1 MALMLITGNGEIK
14 MNKLNILIINTVN
27 TGKNGIT
34 NVIYNL
40 LNFSKEAEM
49 KFDYLAI
56 NDAYEEYINVIKKR
70 NGSFFV
76 LKRREIG
83 VYKYLYKLAEIIK
96 RNKYDIIHIHGN
108 SHTLFLELLAAK
120 IGGNA
125 RTIIHSHASD
135 SKYRIL
141 HKFLNVPFNCLLDV
155 RVACSDSAGKWMFGN
170 KSYLLLKNGIDSKRF
185 RYSAVDRNA
194 IRARLNIGS
203 NTKVLCHVGM
213 FDNNKNQAFLIKIIE
228 NLKNSDYVLMLLGD
242 GVLRRQVE
250 KMAEE
255 NNTSH
260 KVRFVGSVDNVQKYL
275 SAADIFIM
283 PSHYEGFPMTLI
295 EAQANGLHCIVSD
308 TITRTV
314 NITNNV
320 YFMNIERDSKEWADR
335 ISKICTNDRVDRSE
349 KACKFISEKG
359 YDIRQI
365 SLKLDE
371 IYYQISEG
379 VREKNEG
386 NSDK

>member
-1 MALMLITGNGEIK
+1 MAQMLIMGNGEID
-14 MNKLNILIINTVN
+14 MNKLKILIINTAN

-40 LNFSKEAEM
+40 LSFSKETEM
-49 KFDYLAI
+49 QFDYLAI
-56 NDAYEEYINVIKKR
+56 NDACEEYVNTINKK
-70 NGSFFV
+70 NGSFYV

-96 RNKYDIIHIHGN
+96 KNKYDIIHIHGN

-135 SKYRIL
+135 SKYRII
-141 HKFLNVPFNCLLDV
+141 HKLLNIPFNCLLDV

-170 KSYLLLKNGIDSKRF
+170 KSYLLLNNGIDSKKF
-185 RYSAVDRNA
+185 TYSEFDRNA
-194 IRARLNIGS
+194 IRARLNIDS

-228 NLKNSDYVLMLLGD
+228 NFKNSDVVLILLGD
-242 GVLRRQVE
+242 GVLKRQVE
-250 KMAEE
+250 KLTEE

-260 KVRFVGSVDNVQKYL
+260 KVRFIGSVDDVHRYL

-320 YFMNIERDSKEWADR
+320 YFMNIESDSKEWADR
-335 ISKICTNDRVDRSE
+335 ISKICTDDRVNRSE
-349 KACKFISEKG
+349 EACKSIIGKG

-371 IYYQISEG
+371 IYYQISQG
-379 VREKNEG
+379 ARERNDGSSNK
-386 NSDK
+386 

>member
-1 MALMLITGNGEIK
+1 M
-14 MNKLNILIINTVN
+14 NILVISTVRYRS
-27 TGKNGIT
+27 NGIS
-34 NVIYNL
+34 NVIRNL
-40 LNFSKEAEM
+40 YLSDVFKEENVS
-49 KFDYLAI
+49 FLFPED
-56 NDAYEEYINVIKKR
+56 NDASMIAELKEVGFRTYQFSRYEHGIWPY
-70 NGSFFV
+70 
-76 LKRREIG
+76 
-83 VYKYLYKLAEIIK
+83 YKYVKKLVKTNNIEIV
-96 RNKYDIIHIHGN
+96 HIHGN

-135 SKYRIL
+135 SKHRII
-141 HKFLNVPFNCLLDV
+141 HKLLNIPFNCLLDV

-170 KSYLLLKNGIDSKRF
+170 KSYLLLNNGIDSKKF
-185 RYSAVDRNA
+185 TYSEFDRNA
-194 IRARLNIGS
+194 IRARLNIDS
-203 NTKVLCHVGM
+203 NTKVLCHVGV

-228 NLKNSDYVLMLLGD
+228 NFKNSDVVLILLGD
-242 GVLRRQVE
+242 GVLKRQVE
-250 KMAEE
+250 KLTEE

-260 KVRFVGSVDNVQKYL
+260 KVRFIGSVDDVHRYL
-275 SAADIFIM
+275 SAADICIM

-320 YFMNIERDSKEWADR
+320 YFMNIESDSKEWADR
-335 ISKICTNDRVDRSE
+335 ISKICTDDRVNRSE
-349 KACKFISEKG
+349 EACKSIIGKG

-371 IYYQISEG
+371 IYYQISKG
-379 VREKNEG
+379 AREKNNG
-386 NSDK
+386 SSNK